1 MTLVPGGFHNTDHVL
16 KAGSEAT
23 DVYFQALFLMYI
35 MLFCMSQTLH
45 DEEKLFGFTNKTKI
59 I

>member
-1 MTLVPGGFHNTDHVL
+1 MTLVPGGFHSTDHVL
-16 KAGSEAT
+16 KPGSEAK
-23 DVYFQALFLMYI
+23 DVYLQALFLMYI

-45 DEEKLFGFTNKTKI
+45 DEEKLFGFTNKTRI